1 MTNSSKSKKQGG
13 RYSRGKGATG
23 SRAQGRG
30 GVTRDALPPARTESR
45 TTSERTSAER
55 STKERG
61 STRRL
66 GEGET
71 FQRGTGRKAA
81 PRVSKSEGPQKR
93 LPQLRQV
100 QLEAP
105 PETAVF
111 RDRDRVEHTFP
122 DSKLRRVA
130 AQILSE
136 KGKHWRHR
144 AFPFPIFTDRG
155 HEQTLHFDFYIY
167 DAEDTIIRL
176 ILVVPRESREVWDKV
191 GRFKRQYPMY
201 EYELWTPERLAA
213 LQGGR
218 GRGSRLEF

>member
-1 MTNSSKSKKQGG
+1 MLPGMTNSSKSKKQGG

-30 GVTRDALPPARTESR
+30 GVTRDALPPARMES
-45 TTSERTSAER
+45 
-55 STKERG
+55 RG
-61 STRRL
+61 STERL
-66 GEGET
+66 KEGET

-111 RDRDRVEHTFP
+111 RDRDGEKHTFS
-122 DSKLRRVA
+122 DSKLRRIA

-136 KGKHWRHR
+136 KGKHWRYR

-167 DAEDTIIRL
+167 DAEDTVIRL

-213 LQGGR
+213 LQSGR
-218 GRGSRLEF
+218 GRGGRLEF